1 MTPTREWLRS
11 ELGRAILTACEYAGD
26 RVLIDR
32 DSSER
37 SIMFR
42 IGRYL
47 APVIEDCHPGHLW
60 VDLEYN
66 RVAGATETEEHITK
80 MLKGL
85 NPRSRKV
92 RFFLTSLSTI
102 APARRPCTTFSWLKR
117 RRPPPSARTT

>member
-1 MTPTREWLRS
+1 MIAVMPPTQEWLRS
-11 ELGRAILTACEYAGD
+11 ELGRAILAACEYEGD

-47 APVIEDCHPGHLW
+47 APVIEDCHPRHLW

-66 RVAGATETEEHITK
+66 RVAGATDAEEQ
-80 MLKGL
+80 GEEG
-85 NPRSRKV
+85 
-92 RFFLTSLSTI
+92 
-102 APARRPCTTFSWLKR
+102 AERPEPPEGGKFGFS
-117 RRPPPSARTT
+117 